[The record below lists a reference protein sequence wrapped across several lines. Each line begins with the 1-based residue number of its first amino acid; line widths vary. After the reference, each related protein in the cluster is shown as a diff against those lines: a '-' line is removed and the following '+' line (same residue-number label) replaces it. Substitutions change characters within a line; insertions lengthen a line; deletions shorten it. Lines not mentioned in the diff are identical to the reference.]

1 MAIKLRCTLPILVS
15 IILLGTIGI
24 AQAAAPPVSAMAK
37 IGPGVLEQIRDKGSA
52 DVMIAL
58 EHSQQINP
66 SQYKLG
72 RAPDMAAERSRIA
85 RMRSNISFDLAFY
98 AYEER
103 KSYRAVPALAGRIK
117 SEAAL
122 SALAHNPHVIKI
134 DLEEGFSGLLENSI
148 PVIAA
153 DLRHAVGNTGNG
165 VVVAV
170 IDSGLDTDH
179 DNLSDDLIL
188 EVCFADDD
196 GVIDGNG
203 KCPNGSDR
211 QSGAGAAEDDAGHGT
226 HVTGIVTSNGTLGSV
241 GAAPDAGII
250 AIKVTWGPSFA
261 GVASYYSEI
270 VAAFDY
276 VINNPQLGVQVI
288 NMSVGGGGYAGDCD
302 NDGASNIAMA
312 AAINT
317 LRANGVTTFV

>member
-1 MAIKLRCTLPILVS
+1 MAIKLRFALPILVTIISLGS
-15 IILLGTIGI
+15 IEI
-24 AQAAAPPVSAMAK
+24 AQAAGPPVSAMAK

-52 DVMIAL
+52 NVMIAL

-66 SQYKLG
+66 SQNNAG
-72 RAPDMAAERSRIA
+72 RALDMAAERSRIA
-85 RMRSNISFDLAFY
+85 QMQNNVLFQLAFHE
-98 AYEER
+98 YEER
-103 KSYRAVPALAGRIK
+103 QSYRAVPALAGRIK

-134 DLEEGFSGLLENSI
+134 DLEQGFSGHLANSI

-153 DLRHAVGNTGNG
+153 DLRHALGNRGNG

-179 DNLSDDLIL
+179 DNLADDLIT

-196 GVIDGNG
+196 GAIDGAG
-203 KCPNGSDR
+203 RCPNGSDR
-211 QSGAGAAEDDAGHGT
+211 QFGPGAAEDDAGHGT

-250 AIKVTWGPSFA
+250 AIKVTWGPSFS
-261 GVASYYSEI
+261 GVSFR
-270 VAAFDY
+270 V
-276 VINNPQLGVQVI
+276 
-288 NMSVGGGGYAGDCD
+288 
-302 NDGASNIAMA
+302 
-312 AAINT
+312 
-317 LRANGVTTFV
+317 